1 MFQRTVARACELW
14 IVTRVVWQRQSLSK
28 PLRTTPQSH
37 ALRRSRSRALFCSTS
52 TVVGQDT
59 SSAAQKWPQQWWV
72 NVLCGFWDYMAR
84 SLENCNWKLSLKIKA
99 IGRKS
104 MALACQSET
113 SENLQPVCKYMELGT
128 KQPGNDLYFK
138 SRIYLFWNCDAANW
152 CLAYVF
158 LLWYHKK

>member
-14 IVTRVVWQRQSLSK
+14 IVTRVVWRRQSLSK
-28 PLRTTPQSH
+28 PLRMTPQSH
-37 ALRRSRSRALFCSTS
+37 ALRRSCSRALFCSTS

-84 SLENCNWKLSLKIKA
+84 SIENCNWKLSLKIKA

-104 MALACQSET
+104 MALACQSKT
-113 SENLQPVCKYMELGT
+113 SNP
-128 KQPGNDLYFK
+128 F
-138 SRIYLFWNCDAANW
+138 ANIW
-152 CLAYVF
+152 SLVLNSLATICILKVGIIF
-158 LLWYHKK
+158 SEIAIPQIDV